1 MPLSPGDRIGPYQI
15 AERIGA
21 GGMGEVYRA
30 ADTRMGRDVA
40 LKVSAERFSDRFS
53 REVHAVAALNHPNV
67 CILHD
72 VGENYLV
79 MELIQG
85 PTLAERIER
94 GAIPLEEALGIAK
107 QIAAALEAAHEKGIV
122 HRDLKPGNI
131 KIKPD
136 GTVKVLDFGLAKVSE
151 AAAAASSE
159 ASPTISMA
167 ATQAGIILGTAAY
180 MSPEQARGRPV
191 DKRADIWAFGVVLY
205 EMVTGKRL
213 FEGEDLTETL
223 ASVVK
228 ERPDLSTLPVAVR
241 RLIERCLEKDPKKRL
256 RDIGDMELLLG
267 DGSTPASPPRSS
279 RLPWIAAGVLAVAL
293 GVSLWAP
300 WRVEKQVGHPLRRLD
315 IDLGDD
321 VSLPAPASS
330 GSALAISPDGTRLV
344 YVSGALPNSRL
355 FVRRLDQPR
364 GTELPGTH
372 GANYPF
378 FSPDGQWI
386 GFAILN
392 KLEKIS
398 VDGGAVVPFGEI
410 PNFGNASWGEDGS
423 IIVSDVLGKGLV
435 RYPAAGGQPQ
445 PLPGFNAKDAVLAP
459 QILPGG
465 KAVLFTAADM
475 STDVDRYAIEVL
487 TLANGHRK
495 IVVRGGAAARYVGA
509 PGRPGHLIYVNKAV
523 LFAVPFDLDKLETRG
538 TPVPVLDDVA
548 LAPMTEMGQFD
559 CSPGADGHGVLVYRR
574 AGANSGDLWTL
585 EWIDAAGKTEPLPVK
600 PGAFHVL
607 RLSPDGER
615 VALMTSEGGHTDI
628 WAYDI
633 RRDAMTRLTF
643 GDGFYESP
651 VWSPD
656 GRYIVYESLVKGIF
670 QTRADGSGQPQALME
685 GSANQIPYSFSPDGK
700 RLAYQDLAGGRG
712 QIWTVALE
720 EQGGRLRAGKPEAF
734 FKSGFNDRRPS
745 FSPDGRW
752 LAYDSDESG
761 KNEVYVRAFPPSA
774 GPGGKWQIS
783 NSGGSSPRWSRNG
796 HDLFYRAVNRVM
808 AVSYT
813 VEGDTFAAGK
823 PHVWIAKMGT
833 VVNSWDLAPDGRRVL
848 ALTQGESVEEA
859 KPEHE
864 VVFLENFF
872 DYLRQRAPVG
882 KSSNSSK

>member
-1 MPLSPGDRIGPYQI
+1 
-15 AERIGA
+15 
-21 GGMGEVYRA
+21 
-30 ADTRMGRDVA
+30 
-40 LKVSAERFSDRFS
+40 
-53 REVHAVAALNHPNV
+53 
-67 CILHD
+67 
-72 VGENYLV
+72 
-79 MELIQG
+79 
-85 PTLAERIER
+85 
-94 GAIPLEEALGIAK
+94 
-107 QIAAALEAAHEKGIV
+107 
-122 HRDLKPGNI
+122 
-131 KIKPD
+131 
-136 GTVKVLDFGLAKVSE
+136 
-151 AAAAASSE
+151 
-159 ASPTISMA
+159 
-167 ATQAGIILGTAAY
+167 
-180 MSPEQARGRPV
+180 
-191 DKRADIWAFGVVLY
+191 
-205 EMVTGKRL
+205 
-213 FEGEDLTETL
+213 
-223 ASVVK
+223 
-228 ERPDLSTLPVAVR
+228 
-241 RLIERCLEKDPKKRL
+241 
-256 RDIGDMELLLG
+256 
-267 DGSTPASPPRSS
+267 
-279 RLPWIAAGVLAVAL
+279 
-293 GVSLWAP
+293 
-300 WRVEKQVGHPLRRLD
+300 
-315 IDLGDD
+315 
-321 VSLPAPASS
+321 
-330 GSALAISPDGTRLV
+330 
-344 YVSGALPNSRL
+344 
-355 FVRRLDQPR
+355 
-364 GTELPGTH
+364 
-372 GANYPF
+372 
-378 FSPDGQWI
+378 
-386 GFAILN
+386 
-392 KLEKIS
+392 
-398 VDGGAVVPFGEI
+398 
-410 PNFGNASWGEDGS
+410 
-423 IIVSDVLGKGLV
+423 
-435 RYPAAGGQPQ
+435 
-445 PLPGFNAKDAVLAP
+445 
-459 QILPGG
+459 
-465 KAVLFTAADM
+465 
-475 STDVDRYAIEVL
+475 
-487 TLANGHRK
+487 
-495 IVVRGGAAARYVGA
+495 
-509 PGRPGHLIYVNKAV
+509 
-523 LFAVPFDLDKLETRG
+523 
-538 TPVPVLDDVA
+538 
-548 LAPMTEMGQFD
+548 
-559 CSPGADGHGVLVYRR
+559 VYRR

-585 EWIDAAGKTEPLPVK
+585 EWIDAARKTEPLPVK
-600 PGAFHVL
+600 PGAFHEL

-656 GRYIVYESLVKGIF
+656 GRNIVYESLVKGIF